1 MGILISPLLHIVS
14 YALALYLMQ
23 YYTILWGV
31 RFDFVAT
38 SSLEIAKVYILLW
51 IVFWIWFA
59 IVKRVV
65 SLFALPLQF
74 LTLWLIWFV
83 INIAIFYLCQFII
96 NMYLTGIQMEIL
108 SFTWLVIVSFVL
120 SIVVSFVYWILKK
133 LI

>member
-1 MGILISPLLHIVS
+1 MGIIIRPLLHIVS

-23 YYTILWGV
+23 YYNILWGV
-31 RFDFVAT
+31 HFDFVAT
-38 SSLEIAKVYILLW
+38 SSLELAKVYLLLW
-51 IVFWIWFA
+51 IVFRIWFV
-59 IVKRVV
+59 IVKRIV
-65 SLFALPLQF
+65 SLLALPLQI

-96 NMYLTGIQMEIL
+96 NIYLTGIQMEIV

-120 SIVVSFVYWILKK
+120 SIMVSFVYWILKK

>member
-1 MGILISPLLHIVS
+1 MGIIIRPLLHIVS

-23 YYTILWGV
+23 YYNILWGV

-38 SSLEIAKVYILLW
+38 SWVEIAKVYILLW
-51 IVFWIWFA
+51 IVFWIWFV
-59 IVKRVV
+59 IVKKIV
-65 SLFALPLQF
+65 SLLALPLQI

-96 NMYLTGIQMEIL
+96 NIYLTGIQMEIV

-120 SIVVSFVYWILKK
+120 SIMVSFVYWILKK